1 MDPLGSHP
9 LIRSFERHLYAENRS
24 ARTVTTY
31 LIAVRQA
38 DTFLRERGTSLEA
51 ATRSD
56 LEAFLGDLLSRRKA
70 STAATYH
77 KVLKILYSWLA
88 EEEEIP
94 ANPMTKSRSPS
105 SPSSPFRSCPRR
117 PSSGSSRPAQPRHVP
132 VIGHPGRS
140 FVHPALLRNPPRPL
154 TGEL

>member
-1 MDPLGSHP
+1 MLNLPVHGPPRPDP

-38 DTFLRERGTSLEA
+38 NILRERGASLEA
-51 ATRSD
+51 ATRGD
-56 LEAFLGDLLSRRKA
+56 LEAFLGDLLSRRMA

-77 KVLKILYSWLA
+77 KVLKILYGWLA

-94 ANPMTKSRSPS
+94 TNPILSADS
-105 SPSSPFRSCPRR
+105 SPASVNILVPREDLNLQPPDSHTGALSP
-117 PSSGSSRPAQPRHVP
+117 
-132 VIGHPGRS
+132 
-140 FVHPALLRNPPRPL
+140 
-154 TGEL
+154 ELHGQGWC